1 MLKKIILYSLFLFTT
16 TVFSQK
22 KEETI
27 KMDTI
32 NITQKKFNV
41 KNIEKYKSNKEFNYT
56 EQTEKP
62 EPTFLEKV
70 LNWLGQQFL
79 QFLEWLFGVK
89 YAKGIL
95 ATILTA
101 LPYIVAG
108 LVLFLLI
115 KFFIKTKIKSAISL
129 TNNKSV
135 INFSEDEKLLQNA
148 DLDAL
153 TQKAISDNNYRLAV
167 RFLYLKTLKQL
178 TDKKLVVWEQQKT
191 NEDYTNEITIKQLK
205 NAFEIITRLYDF
217 VWYGN
222 FQINKVQFNTINT
235 DFETIHNLI
244 NTQKNG

>member
-79 QFLEWLFGVK
+79 RFLEWLFGVK

-222 FQINKVQFNTINT
+222 FQINKVQFNTINI

>member
-1 MLKKIILYSLFLFTT
+1 
-16 TVFSQK
+16 
-22 KEETI
+22 
-27 KMDTI
+27 MDTI
-32 NITQKKFNV
+32 NITQKMFDV
-41 KNIEKYKSNKEFNYT
+41 KNLEKYKSNKEFDYT

-62 EPTFLEKV
+62 EPTFLERV
-70 LNWLGQQFL
+70 LNWLGRQFL
-79 QFLEWLFGVK
+79 RFLEWLFGVK

-101 LPYIVAG
+101 LPYVVAG

-115 KFFIKTKIKSAISL
+115 KFFIKTKIKSAVSL

-153 TQKAISDNNYRLAV
+153 IKKSISDNDYRLAV

-191 NEDYTNEITIKQLK
+191 NEDYTNEISVKQLK
-205 NAFEIITRLYDF
+205 NAFENITRLYDF
-217 VWYGN
+217 VWYGD
-222 FQINKVQFNTINT
+222 FKINKVQFNSINN
-235 DFETIHNLI
+235 DFETTHNLI
-244 NTQKNG
+244 NAQKNG

>member
-1 MLKKIILYSLFLFTT
+1 MLKKIILYSLFLFTL

-32 NITQKKFNV
+32 NITQKKFDV
-41 KNIEKYKSNKEFNYT
+41 KSIEKYKSDKEFDYT

-70 LNWLGQQFL
+70 LNWLGRQFL
-79 QFLEWLFGVK
+79 RFLEWLFGVK

-101 LPYIVAG
+101 LPYVIAG

-115 KFFIKTKIKSAISL
+115 KFFVKTKIKSAVSL

-135 INFSEDEKLLQNA
+135 VNFSEDEKLLQNA

-153 TQKAISDNNYRLAV
+153 IKKSISDNDFRLAV

-178 TDKKLVVWEQQKT
+178 TDKKLVVWEKQKT
-191 NEDYTNEITIKQLK
+191 NEDYTNEISVKQLK
-205 NAFEIITRLYDF
+205 NAFENITRLYDF
-217 VWYGN
+217 VWYGD
-222 FQINKVQFNTINT
+222 FKINEVQFNSINN
-235 DFETIHNLI
+235 DFEVTHNLI
-244 NTQKNG
+244 NEQKNG

>member
-1 MLKKIILYSLFLFTT
+1 MLKKIILYSLLFFTI

-22 KEETI
+22 KAETI

-32 NITQKKFNV
+32 NLIQKKFDV
-41 KNIEKYKSNKEFNYT
+41 KSIEKYKSDKEFDYT
-56 EQTEKP
+56 EPTEKL
-62 EPTFLEKV
+62 EPTLLEKV
-70 LNWLGQQFL
+70 FFWLKKQL
-79 QFLEWLFGVK
+79 LRFLEWVFGVK

-101 LPYIVAG
+101 LPYVVAG

-115 KFFIKTKIKSAISL
+115 KFFIKTNSKSPILFS
-129 TNNKSV
+129 NNKSI

-153 TQKAISDNNYRLAV
+153 IKKAISDNDYRLAV

-191 NEDYTNEITIKQLK
+191 NEDYTNEITSTQLK
-205 NAFEIITRLYDF
+205 KTFENITRVYDF

-222 FQINKVQFNTINT
+222 FQINKVQFNTINL
-235 DFETIHNLI
+235 DFEATNNLI
-244 NTQKNG
+244 NAKKNG